1 VSLTRIALLSFFT
14 IAVFESSVKVILEK
28 LESLSEDN
36 RDLKNKIRLLQAQ
49 GSINTDAAIVFKYP
63 PLPLKDEE
71 ELKKTEENIVDPI
84 QFQQLVRPKQNNKH
98 TDNTVLENMP
108 TFIHIRIP
116 MASFN

>member
-1 VSLTRIALLSFFT
+1 LGIVIILIHIYNTAHFFSLTTIALLFFFT
-14 IAVFESSVKVILEK
+14 IAVLESSVKVILEK

-49 GSINTDAAIVFKYP
+49 GSINVDSAIVFKYP

-84 QFQQLVRPKQNNKH
+84 QFQQLVRPKQIINILI
-98 TDNTVLENMP
+98 T
-108 TFIHIRIP
+108 R
-116 MASFN
+116 S